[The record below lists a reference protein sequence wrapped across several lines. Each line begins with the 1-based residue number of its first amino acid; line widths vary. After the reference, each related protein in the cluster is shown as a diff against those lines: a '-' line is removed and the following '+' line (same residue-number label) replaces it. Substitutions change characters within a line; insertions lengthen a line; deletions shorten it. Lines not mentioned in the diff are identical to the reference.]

1 MVDTVA
7 TQVLVDGERNCVLKF
22 TNISDGTG
30 EAAVLKVDVSALS
43 PAPSEVKINRVQYM
57 THGIGVQI
65 LWDATA
71 NVQAMRLP
79 QDEFGDI
86 DLTRFGGVINNAGAG
101 KTGDVLFTTTETA
114 IAGDGYTVVL
124 HMVKRYD

>member
-1 MVDTVA
+1 MADTVA
-7 TQVLVDGERNCVLKF
+7 SQTLIDGSRNAVMKF

-30 EAAVLKVDVSALS
+30 ETSVKKVDVSTLS
-43 PAPSEVKINRVQYM
+43 GAPTTVKINRVTYM

-79 QDEFGDI
+79 QDESGSV
-86 DLTRFGGVINNAGAG
+86 DLFKFGGVLNNAGAG
-101 KTGDVLFTTTETA
+101 RTGDILFTTTETA
-114 IAGDGYTVVL
+114 LAGDGYTIIL
-124 HMVKRYD
+124 EMVKGWD